1 MRVSMTISQQL
12 TGSGQVRGGGIG
24 REVKDMIQ
32 VRACE

>member
-1 MRVSMTISQQL
+1 MRVSVTISQQL